1 MGIQKN
7 PKLSIFN
14 FTPNLY
20 TDDDLYNAK
29 IDFLDQLYYIFKN
42 CTIILY
48 IFKNCTAL
56 EGDISYLIDRH
67 EIIVTSHNYYRPK
80 LSTLFRSLI

>member
-42 CTIILY
+42 CT
-48 IFKNCTAL
+48 AL